1 MAKGKKIKR
10 SKKRILAYVLIAI
23 FLIFIGLAI
32 LGSLLPEVNV
42 TAVTLIAISP
52 SGENVSQLPGFIQ
65 STNSVFNYTIKLTN
79 PNYYNMTLENFSLHT
94 DNFTLLNTNPNT
106 PFIIAP
112 NSTKNITLEIKV
124 PSYAY
129 NGSIIL
135 KENYKIDHAYYRYTS
150 HSQLNLTS
158 TKGLIVKITTGSNSN
173 FSILTTQQY
182 ANFSLNKPYTTVYS
196 KNTNASSVLFLSNLT
211 KGDYYLL
218 LLSNSSNATFNFI
231 TATPTFYKF
240 TEGTGILNFT
250 INNVS
255 IVNFTTASTYPV
267 KIHLLESN
275 ESQSLINITEENTS
289 GIWCDYRNLNAGNY
303 AIEFNTTKNSTD
315 FISINITPELVN
327 PFYYVFQNKSSGALP
342 IGIASYGLYNNLNA
356 SVKTYQIKTDEVVGT
371 ANISAI
377 KAYNATPPKN
387 VSKYGASLQLNVVM
401 NGYNEQDKKLT
412 YWLQDVVHFNT
423 SDNNFYLA
431 DNIWNYSSPKA
442 NMTGVIGRGNLST
455 YNHTT
460 YNQKVYVYAYP
471 KYYMNYSLPLSVRL
485 IIETKGNEISFGYQ
499 ILKNDFCNFYPNS
512 FTCLDEYL
520 NATPQSTIFYDNVTV
535 PNLNNYSILV
545 TPYYYTPSTL
555 TNSSNYYDA
564 ELIFGGESNGENTT
578 FSSMNATLSLY
589 YNKDGALEEFPSY
602 YSFGRDTAES
612 AYNLN
617 TLIMN
622 GTGRVEIGTLN
633 PLEDITSDYSLTY
646 LQQKYTLK

>member
-23 FLIFIGLAI
+23 FLIFIGLVI

-42 TAVTLIAISP
+42 TAITLIAISP

-112 NSTKNITLEIKV
+112 DSTKNITLEIKV

-135 KENYKIDHAYYRYTS
+135 EENYKIDHAYYRYTS

-182 ANFSLNKPYTTVYS
+182 ANFSLNKPYATIYS
-196 KNTNASSVLFLSNLT
+196 KNTNASSILFLSNLT

-267 KIHLLESN
+267 KIHLLEGN
-275 ESQSLINITEENTS
+275 KTQSLINITEENTS
-289 GIWCDYRNLNAGNY
+289 GIWWNYRNLNAGNY
-303 AIEFNTTKNSTD
+303 AIEFNTTKNSTC
-315 FISINITPELVN
+315 FVSINITPELVN

-342 IGIASYGLYNNLNA
+342 VGIASYGLYNNLNA
-356 SVKTYQIKTDEVVGT
+356 SVKTYQIKTDEVVGI

-387 VSKYGASLQLNVVM
+387 VSKYGASLQLNVMM

-412 YWLQDVVHFNT
+412 YWLQDVVDFNT

-431 DNIWNYSSPKA
+431 DNIWNSSLPRA
-442 NMTGVIGRGNLST
+442 NMTEVIGMGNLST
-455 YNHTT
+455 SNYTT
-460 YNQKVYVYAYP
+460 YNQKFYVYTYP

-485 IIETKGNEISFGYQ
+485 IIKVNGNKISFGYQ

-512 FTCLDEYL
+512 FTCRDEYL
-520 NATPQSTIFYDNVTV
+520 NATPQSAIFYDNVTI

-622 GTGRVEIGTLN
+622 ETGRVEIGTLN
-633 PLEDITSDYSLTY
+633 PLEDITSDYGLTY
-646 LQQKYTLK
+646 LQQNYTLK